1 MSRNFLCLDCMYK
14 TYVMS
19 IIRYIEETSSL
30 YPHEYQTNGSSLIFF
45 GMDHVTN
52 VQSKVTCR
60 NDVQVRLC
68 TCWGAPSAKGRQGAD
83 PGRDLGA
90 AKAGRQD
97 LSDQETRSAGRWR
110 QGGGLR
116 ASQGVAGASRR
127 VAAAT
132 ATSSRRCARTGRH
145 PDHAFSHGSPRKT
158 FKWDQHP
165 VY

>member
-1 MSRNFLCLDCMYK
+1 MYK
-14 TYVMS
+14 TYMMS

-30 YPHEYQTNGSSLIFF
+30 YPHDYQTNGSSLIFF
-45 GMDHVTN
+45 GTDHVTN

-116 ASQGVAGASRR
+116 ASQGVAVASRR
-127 VAAAT
+127 RGDGDLFAPLRAHGTPPWPCVF
-132 ATSSRRCARTGRH
+132 SRFTTK
-145 PDHAFSHGSPRKT
+145 DI
-158 FKWDQHP
+158 
-165 VY
+165 